1 MTEKKKTIHFTKMH
15 GIGNDYIYVD
25 LDRYPIEDLPAFAE
39 RQSDRHFGIGGD
51 GVVTYNKEAD
61 DLYRMRIFNT
71 DGSEGLMCGN
81 AIRCVAK
88 LVYEG
93 GLMRNNPLR
102 ITTASGIKTLEL
114 TIGEGGEM
122 ELARV
127 DMGRPVIGDEAFG
140 VSVPGEADFTGT
152 KVSMGNPHYVVF
164 MDSDPEDY
172 PLDRIGPKVESHEL
186 FGPDRVN
193 FEIAKVLDP
202 HTLKMRVYERGSGL
216 TLACGT
222 GACAT
227 AVAAIRHGH
236 VESPVTVRMPGGE
249 LKIEWDG
256 NTGSSVFMT
265 GPAAVAF
272 EGEVSL

>member
-1 MTEKKKTIHFTKMH
+1 MAKDKKTIHFTKMH

-25 LDRYPIEDLPAFAE
+25 LDRYPIEDLPAFAFKH
-39 RQSDRHFGIGGD
+39 SDRHFGIGGD
-51 GVVTYNKEAD
+51 GVVTYSREGD

-71 DGSEGLMCGN
+71 DGSEGMMCGN

-93 GLMRNNPLR
+93 GLMQNNPLR

-164 MDSDPEDY
+164 METDPDDY

-193 FEIAKVLDP
+193 FEIAKVLDGS
-202 HTLKMRVYERGSGL
+202 TLKMRVYERGSGL

-227 AVAAIRHGH
+227 AVAAIRHGL
-236 VESPVTVRMPGGE
+236 VESPVTVRMPGGD

-256 NTGSSVFMT
+256 NPESSVFMT

>member
-1 MTEKKKTIHFTKMH
+1 MMNSEARKIQFTKMH

-25 LDRYPIEDLPAFAE
+25 LDAFPIKDLTAFAVKH
-39 RQSDRHFGIGGD
+39 SDRHFGIGGD

-88 LVYEG
+88 LVYESG
-93 GLMRNNPLR
+93 KLPQNPLR

-114 TIGEGGEM
+114 TLDEEGKM
-122 ELARV
+122 ALARV
-127 DMGRPVIGDEAFG
+127 DMNPPVVGEDHFEVKIPEATY
-140 VSVPGEADFTGT
+140 TGT
-152 KVSMGNPHYVVF
+152 KVSMGNPHFVTF
-164 MDSDPEDY
+164 IDTDPDEY
-172 PLDRIGPKVESHEL
+172 PLDVLGPKVEKHEL
-186 FGPDRVN
+186 FPDRVN
-193 FEIAKVLDP
+193 FEIVQVTGP

-222 GACAT
+222 GACAS
-227 AVAAIRHGH
+227 AVAAIHHGL
-236 VESPVTVRMPGGE
+236 VESPVTVKMPGGE
-249 LKIEWDG
+249 LKIEW
-256 NTGSSVFMT
+256 TGDPQSSVFMT

-272 EGEVSL
+272 TGEVEE